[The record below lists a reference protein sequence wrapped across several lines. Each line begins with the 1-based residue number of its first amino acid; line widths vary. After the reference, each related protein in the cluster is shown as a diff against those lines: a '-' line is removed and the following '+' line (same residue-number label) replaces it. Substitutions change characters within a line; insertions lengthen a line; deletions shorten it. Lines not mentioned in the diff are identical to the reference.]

1 MTVDRCSRA
10 EDPGQSGIMNH
21 RPICSFFDAISE
33 CSSKLVAVGHG
44 AAFAVVDGAI
54 YAVNLEP
61 PIRVLPASK
70 TVIPTRVDMLST
82 GWSVVA
88 FEDLPGLVEASRKIE
103 MLAKLAAP
111 FHLDGAK
118 LPNDPVTE

>member
-1 MTVDRCSRA
+1 
-10 EDPGQSGIMNH
+10 MNH

-33 CSSKLVAVGHG
+33 CERSSKLVAVGHG